1 MKSITTLNSPWQS
14 CAEEMDALARVG
26 CANELELLI
35 KFRGEQQKLN
45 GLKISMIVEKRCD
58 HPQARSK
65 AELIIMG

>member
-1 MKSITTLNSPWQS
+1 ML
-14 CAEEMDALARVG
+14 LHVG
-26 CANELELLI
+26 CANELELWIEFLE
-35 KFRGEQQKLN
+35 GEQQKLN

>member
-1 MKSITTLNSPWQS
+1 ML
-14 CAEEMDALARVG
+14 LHVG

-35 KFRGEQQKLN
+35 QFQGEQQKLN

-58 HPQARSK
+58 HPRARSK